1 MLRAT
6 TRFHGGSPSK
16 LTVPSEPINTVL
28 HPAPLG
34 LPLGMPPAR
43 PLRLDL
49 RPKAHDAEHL
59 DLGLCRPP
67 AADLGAH
74 RRLVLWSAHDDDGL
88 RLDRAFVAIALAV
101 VPLGLG
107 KGAIAASRRGRRF
120 QLLVRDIETRVTHS
134 KPPWIGRDRRHVAVL
149 P

>member
-34 LPLGMPPAR
+34 LQLGMPPAR

-49 RPKAHDAEHL
+49 RPIADDAEHL
-59 DLGLCRPP
+59 DLGLCRRP
-67 AADLGAH
+67 AADLGDH
-74 RRLVLWSAHDDDGL
+74 RRLVLRGAHDDNGL
-88 RLDRAFVAIALAV
+88 RLDRALVAIELAV
-101 VPLGLG
+101 VPVGLG
-107 KGAIAASRRGRRF
+107 KGAIGASRRGRRF
-120 QLLVRDIETRVTHS
+120 RRHLVRDIETRVTYS
-134 KPPWIGRDRRHVAVL
+134 KPPWI
-149 P
+149 